1 MTAEISISLMAIC
14 FPALLVL
21 GNHISRS
28 YLIPFS
34 TKLSSVFKSGSQL
47 LSKTSGGFSEL
58 EAQGGSGRATMRTP
72 PGEKS
77 PPITKLELNTS
88 REVHEP
94 INLSPEEN
102 SHTVGV
108 CSNPRD
114 IEENML
120 PAHGVW
126 LENDIR
132 ISRQ

>member
-21 GNHISRS
+21 GNHISKS
-28 YLIPFS
+28 YLVPFS
-34 TKLSSVFKSGSQL
+34 TRLSSVFKSGSQL

-58 EAQGGSGRATMRTP
+58 EVQGGSGRAMIRTP
-72 PGEKS
+72 LGEKS
-77 PPITKLELNTS
+77 PPVTKLELNAS
-88 REVHEP
+88 REVHET
-94 INLSPEEN
+94 IHLSPQEN
-102 SHTVGV
+102 NHTVGV
-108 CSNPRD
+108 FSDPRD
-114 IEENML
+114 IEENVL